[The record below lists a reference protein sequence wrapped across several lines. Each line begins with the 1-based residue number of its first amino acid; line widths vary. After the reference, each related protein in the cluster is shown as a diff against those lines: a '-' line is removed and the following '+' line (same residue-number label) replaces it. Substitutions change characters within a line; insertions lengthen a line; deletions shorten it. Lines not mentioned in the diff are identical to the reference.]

1 MAIDTRTKLLI
12 AAERLY
18 ALEGPAGATSRR
30 IIAEAK
36 HRNQS
41 ALSYHFAT
49 RQELME
55 AICQLRM
62 EAINNDRTQRIMA
75 YLSDL
80 PKPSDRIPALI
91 RIACV
96 PSILPIIEGKGKS
109 FFRRFIAQV
118 ITNPSTKFSSLMGG
132 KFDAGLR
139 QTSMLICREASHL
152 PLAIAQKRVRTM
164 YQCISYLTAHLEA
177 RCAIG
182 PWKDRKA
189 ELDAEIELM
198 IEGFTG
204 FMLAPHHATASAK
217 VVLRDDEDTDAALQ
231 AALL

>member
-1 MAIDTRTKLLI
+1 MDTRTKLLI

-62 EAINNDRTQRIMA
+62 ESINRDRTQRIVE

-80 PKPSDRIPALI
+80 PKPSDRVPTLI
-91 RIACV
+91 RIACL
-96 PSILPIIEGKGKS
+96 PSVLPIIEAKGKS
-109 FFRRFIAQV
+109 FFRRFLAQA

-139 QTSMLICREASHL
+139 QTSILICREASHL
-152 PLAIAQKRVRTM
+152 PAAVARKRVRTM
-164 YQCISYLTAHLEA
+164 YQCISYLTAHLEV

-182 PWKDRKA
+182 PWRDRKT

-204 FMLAPHHATASAK
+204 FMQAPHKATASAK
-217 VVLRDDEDTDAALQ
+217 VVLQESEDPEAELQ